1 MIPDYIRT
9 QLLQA
14 MPPVDC
20 CVPPGALPAIVE
32 GHLDTARVATIGLNP
47 HGPSFRRDYSPL
59 GQDAL
64 DDAGIKQVWEHKEQ
78 YFERKKYAY
87 FGRLERILEE
97 CGASYGGRY
106 DPTGEFPRVAVS
118 LDLAQWATKPLWS
131 GLTPEAQQTLLDD
144 GVPFFEETLRKHPNI
159 ELLLANGMTVLNSL
173 EQRLFAQIE
182 ELARIDGPGYDQPM
196 RVFQGTV
203 LDRPL
208 IGWNRPPSQIR
219 ERGMLAALATRVAE
233 IATA

>member
-1 MIPDYIRT
+1 MIPHYIRG
-9 QLLQA
+9 QLQA
-14 MPPVDC
+14 TPPVDC
-20 CVPPGALPAIVE
+20 CVPPGAIPAIVE

-47 HGPSFRRDYSPL
+47 HSPWFREHYSPL
-59 GQDAL
+59 GQDTL
-64 DDAGIKQVWEHKEQ
+64 DDVGIEQVWEHQGQ
-78 YFERKKYAY
+78 YFERKKYPY

-106 DPTGEFPRVAVS
+106 DPTGQFPRVAVS

-131 GLTPEAQQTLLDD
+131 RLTLATQQALLDD
-144 GVPFFEETLRKHPNI
+144 GVPFFEEIVRMHSNI
-159 ELLLANGMTVLNSL
+159 ELLLANGMTVVDSL
-173 EQRLFAQIE
+173 EQRLSAQIE

-196 RVFQGTV
+196 RVFQGTA

-219 ERGMLAALATRVAE
+219 ERGMLAALATRGAE
-233 IATA
+233 LAAA